1 MNKLNLGK
9 DFVFNR
15 FFNLFIGA
23 ESAVRQR
30 RIRPIFLTYNLR
42 FKVSIVYCEF
52 FFLQNVKLSLETL
65 SLKKF
70 FLFFY
75 LKLR

>member
-30 RIRPIFLTYNLR
+30 RIRPIFVTYNLR

-52 FFLQNVKLSLETL
+52 FFCKM
-65 SLKKF
+65 
-70 FLFFY
+70 
-75 LKLR
+75 